1 MVQHTESEDDDDN
14 ALVQHAEHELGF
26 VLGDDE
32 MDQMMRDNVMQLVRV
47 FMAQGHSG
55 FSAHR
60 CLWLFEKVARFEP
73 AAPLTG
79 AENEWAEPFGP
90 DGTQQNRRMGS
101 VFRDKDGRAY
111 HIYAY
116 AFRDRGERSAWQGYY
131 SLRYIKF
138 PFTGPQKSEIV
149 TRPSLRYA
157 LIVAVSKINKWFGA
171 SFAV

>member
-1 MVQHTESEDDDDN
+1 MVQHTESDVEDS
-14 ALVQHAEHELGF
+14 ALVQYAEWELGF
-26 VLGDDE
+26 VLEADDE
-32 MDQMMRDNVMQLVRV
+32 RDRLMRDNVMQLVRV
-47 FMAQGHSG
+47 FMSQGHSG

-60 CLWLFEKVARFEP
+60 CLWLFDQVARFEP

-79 AENEWAEPFGP
+79 AEDEWAEPCDP

-111 HIYAY
+111 HSDAY
-116 AFRDRGERSAWQGYY
+116 AFRDCGERSAWHGYY
-131 SLRYIKF
+131 SRRYIKF
-138 PFTGPQKSEIV
+138 PCTPQKSKIV

-157 LIVAVSKINKWFGA
+157 LIVVVRKINDCFGT